1 MKGTEMSFA
10 EHWASV
16 YWMLGHYDAAF
27 DYSQVMRVGEDCVI
41 VDGIEFWKAPF

>member
-1 MKGTEMSFA
+1 MTLSEA
-10 EHWASV
+10 WATI
-16 YWMLGHYDAAF
+16 YWMMPDNAF